1 MCLVWSCVMI
11 WPLQERWEDTE
22 EDYYKPKE
30 VPKAQHSSNGDD
42 LEVDAGDRS
51 ADKVKRMHPFGQG
64 IR

>member
-1 MCLVWSCVMI
+1 M
-11 WPLQERWEDTE
+11 QERWEDPE

-30 VPKAQHSSNGDD
+30 APRVHRSSNGDD

>member
-1 MCLVWSCVMI
+1 MKCLS
-11 WPLQERWEDTE
+11 LQERWEDPE
-22 EDYYKPKE
+22 EDYFKPKE
-30 VPKAQHSSNGDD
+30 APKVHRSNNGDD